1 MKIGIRNSEF
11 GIGGESLPLASFDR
25 LRSLSLPKGATPSS
39 RGSDAAP
46 ATPRFI
52 RWSVLFFVAA
62 TALLA
67 PAAFAQQAPADID
80 AVKKRA
86 ELNSAKADLEEARKK
101 RDMAVAA
108 RWKDRET
115 ANQER
120 ELFNE
125 KYNESKEKV
134 DALMSERARLFED
147 VRVAREDLAQVKL
160 QAEKARAEFLSL
172 AAGPERLETL
182 AKFQEQGIPFKISE
196 RVEVQNKVKKEMG
209 LYKDDPV
216 RIAKG
221 LFDAAR
227 AEMDFTREIQMEQ
240 GELVFGRSVAQGMR
254 LRMGGLYAM
263 ELADAADG
271 LTGIKPSAL
280 MLPVAGEKKRS
291 FSWQE
296 NLTPETR
303 KEIEAAFAHAKDSA
317 FVNVPVDVLLS
328 TELSS
333 ELANHQETTWKDD
346 LMEFFR
352 NGGIL
357 MYPIVTLFGLGL
369 LVALWRFLWLLIA
382 GFGGL
387 STGRTLKALR
397 KGDLET
403 ARTQVKRAHGKVGR
417 VLKTVLLKDYS
428 GREAGEKALEE
439 LFAREVPKIESG
451 LTWISVFAAT
461 APLLGLLGT
470 VMGMIELFDV
480 ITMHGTSDPKLL
492 AGGISIALVTTEAGL
507 IVAIPLQLIH
517 TFLTNR
523 ADSLRSRMESAG
535 LAVLNALWVKEK
547 SQENA

>member
-11 GIGGESLPLASFDR
+11 EVGGESLPLAR
-25 LRSLSLPKGATPSS
+25 TVSLATPSS

-62 TALLA
+62 TVLLA

-303 KEIEAAFAHAKDSA
+303 KEIETAFAHTKDSA
-317 FVNVPVDVLLS
+317 FVSVPVDVLLS

-403 ARTQVKRAHGKVGR
+403 ARDQVKRAHGKVGR

>member
-11 GIGGESLPLASFDR
+11 GIGGESLPLAR
-25 LRSLSLPKGATPSS
+25 TVSLATPSS

-67 PAAFAQQAPADID
+67 PATFAQQAPADID

-303 KEIEAAFAHAKDSA
+303 KEIETAFAHTKDSA
-317 FVNVPVDVLLS
+317 FVSVPVDVLLS

-403 ARTQVKRAHGKVGR
+403 ARDQVKRAHGKVGR

>member
-11 GIGGESLPLASFDR
+11 GIGGESLPLAR
-25 LRSLSLPKGATPSS
+25 TVSLATPSS

-62 TALLA
+62 TVLLA

-172 AAGPERLETL
+172 AAGPERLEPL

-254 LRMGGLYAM
+254 LRLGGLYAM

-403 ARTQVKRAHGKVGR
+403 ARAQVKRAHGKVGR

-523 ADSLRSRMESAG
+523 ADSLRSSMESAG

>member
-11 GIGGESLPLASFDR
+11 GIGGESLPLAR
-25 LRSLSLPKGATPSS
+25 TVSLATPSS

-172 AAGPERLETL
+172 AAGPERLEAL

-216 RIAKG
+216 RIARG

-387 STGRTLKALR
+387 ATGRTLKALR

-403 ARTQVKRAHGKVGR
+403 ARAQVKRAHGKVGR

>member
-11 GIGGESLPLASFDR
+11 GIGGERLPLAR
-25 LRSLSLPKGATPSS
+25 TVSLATPSS

-62 TALLA
+62 TVLLA

-403 ARTQVKRAHGKVGR
+403 ARAQVKRAHGKVGR

>member
-11 GIGGESLPLASFDR
+11 GIGGESLPLAR
-25 LRSLSLPKGATPSS
+25 TVSLATPSS

-172 AAGPERLETL
+172 AAGPERLEPL

-280 MLPVAGEKKRS
+280 MLSVAGEKKRS

-387 STGRTLKALR
+387 ATGRTLKALR
-397 KGDLET
+397 KGDLEA
-403 ARTQVKRAHGKVGR
+403 ARAQVKRAHGKVGR

>member
-11 GIGGESLPLASFDR
+11 GIGGESLPLAR
-25 LRSLSLPKGATPSS
+25 TVSLATPSS
-39 RGSDAAP
+39 RGSGAAP

-62 TALLA
+62 TVLLA

-125 KYNESKEKV
+125 KYNESKERV

-196 RVEVQNKVKKEMG
+196 RVEVQNKVKKEMC

-216 RIAKG
+216 RIARG

-227 AEMDFTREIQMEQ
+227 AELDFTREIQMEQ

-303 KEIEAAFAHAKDSA
+303 KEIETAFAHAKDSA

-382 GFGGL
+382 DFGGL

-403 ARTQVKRAHGKVGR
+403 ARVQVKRAHGKVGR

>member
-11 GIGGESLPLASFDR
+11 GIGGESLPLAR
-25 LRSLSLPKGATPSS
+25 TVSLATPSS

-403 ARTQVKRAHGKVGR
+403 ARAQVKRAHGKVGR

-451 LTWISVFAAT
+451 LTWISVFAST

>member
-11 GIGGESLPLASFDR
+11 GIGGESLPLAR
-25 LRSLSLPKGATPSS
+25 TVSLATPSS

-254 LRMGGLYAM
+254 LRLGGLYAM

-403 ARTQVKRAHGKVGR
+403 ARAQVKRAHGKVGR

>member
-11 GIGGESLPLASFDR
+11 GIGGESLPLAR
-25 LRSLSLPKGATPSS
+25 TVSLATPSS

-134 DALMSERARLFED
+134 E
-147 VRVAREDLAQVKL
+147 VKL

-254 LRMGGLYAM
+254 LRLGGLYAM

-403 ARTQVKRAHGKVGR
+403 ARAQVKRAHGKVGR

>member
-11 GIGGESLPLASFDR
+11 GIGGESLPLAR
-25 LRSLSLPKGATPSS
+25 TVSLATPSS

-62 TALLA
+62 TVLLA

-172 AAGPERLETL
+172 AAGPERLEPL

-221 LFDAAR
+221 LFNAAR

-254 LRMGGLYAM
+254 LRLGGLYAM

-403 ARTQVKRAHGKVGR
+403 ARAQVKRAHGKVGR

-523 ADSLRSRMESAG
+523 ADSLRSSMESAG

>member
-11 GIGGESLPLASFDR
+11 GIGGESLPLAR
-25 LRSLSLPKGATPSS
+25 TVSLATPSS

-67 PAAFAQQAPADID
+67 PATFAQQAPADID

-216 RIAKG
+216 RIARG

-403 ARTQVKRAHGKVGR
+403 ARVQVKRAHGKVGR

>member
-11 GIGGESLPLASFDR
+11 GIGGESLPLAR
-25 LRSLSLPKGATPSS
+25 TVSLATPSS
-39 RGSDAAP
+39 GGSDAAP

-67 PAAFAQQAPADID
+67 PATFAQQAPADID

-254 LRMGGLYAM
+254 LRLGGLYAM

>member
-11 GIGGESLPLASFDR
+11 GIGGESLPLAR
-25 LRSLSLPKGATPSS
+25 TVSLATPSS

-62 TALLA
+62 TVLLA

-216 RIAKG
+216 RIARG

-254 LRMGGLYAM
+254 LRLGGLYAM

-403 ARTQVKRAHGKVGR
+403 ARVQVKRAHGKVGR

-517 TFLTNR
+517 TFLTNM

-535 LAVLNALWVKEK
+535 LAVLNSLWVKEK
-547 SQENA
+547 SQGNA

>member
-11 GIGGESLPLASFDR
+11 GIGGERLPLAR
-25 LRSLSLPKGATPSS
+25 TVSLATPSS

-125 KYNESKEKV
+125 RYNESKEKV

-172 AAGPERLETL
+172 AAGPERLEPL

-254 LRMGGLYAM
+254 LRMGGHYAM

-403 ARTQVKRAHGKVGR
+403 ARAQVKRAHGKVGR

>member
-1 MKIGIRNSEF
+1 MNFKWLNLRKWMAPVAVTAVLCSAPAF
-11 GIGGESLPLASFDR
+11 AQKGGES
-25 LRSLSLPKGATPSS
+25 
-39 RGSDAAP
+39 
-46 ATPRFI
+46 
-52 RWSVLFFVAA
+52 
-62 TALLA
+62 
-67 PAAFAQQAPADID
+67 ID

-120 ELFNE
+120 EMFNE
-125 KYNESKEKV
+125 KYSESKEKV

-182 AKFQEQGIPFKISE
+182 SKFQEQGIPFKIAE

-209 LYKDDPV
+209 LYRDDPV
-216 RIAKG
+216 RIAKSI
-221 LFDAAR
+221 LKVASD
-227 AEMDFTREIQMEQ
+227 EMAFTREIQIEQ
-240 GELVFGRSVAQGMR
+240 AELMFGSVVAEGYR

-263 ELADAADG
+263 QMANSAMDSLG
-271 LTGIKPSAL
+271 NRPSAL
-280 MLPVAGEKKRS
+280 MLPVAGEKKRA

-296 NLTPETR
+296 NLNPET
-303 KEIEAAFAHAKDSA
+303 KSEVSKAFAEAQDSA
-317 FVNVPVDVLLS
+317 FVNIPVDVLLS

-333 ELANHQETTWKDD
+333 ELANHQETTWKDE
-346 LMEFFR
+346 LITFFT

-369 LVALWRFLWLLIA
+369 LIVVWRLLWLVIF
-382 GFGGL
+382 GFGGF
-387 STGRTLKALR
+387 GARRALKALE
-397 KGDLET
+397 KGDVEK
-403 ARTQVKRAHGKVGR
+403 ARSESKKAHGLVGT
-417 VLKTVLLKDYS
+417 VLKTVLLKEYG
-428 GREAGEKALEE
+428 GRAAAEKALEE
-439 LFAREVPKIESG
+439 VFSAKVPKIESG
-451 LTWISVFAAT
+451 LTWVSVFAAT

-507 IVAIPLQLIH
+507 IVAIPLQLLH
-517 TFLTNR
+517 TFLATR
-523 ADSLRSRMESAG
+523 ADALRGRMEKAG
-535 LAVLNALWVKEK
+535 LAVLNALWIKEK
-547 SQENA
+547 